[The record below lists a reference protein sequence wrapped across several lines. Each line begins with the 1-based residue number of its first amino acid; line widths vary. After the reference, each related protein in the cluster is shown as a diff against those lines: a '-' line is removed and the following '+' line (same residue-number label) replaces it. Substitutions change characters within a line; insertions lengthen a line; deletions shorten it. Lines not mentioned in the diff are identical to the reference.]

1 MRCRW
6 ISVVFVSAIL
16 LLMPRL
22 SSGLFHVSVIN
33 QLMTSYACDLNVQ
46 FLEIRMLVSLQ
57 NFVTNGV
64 VGAFDASGVYVG
76 DVLIVPHDVAM
87 SGAGVT
93 WLLGT
98 SQFATVSGITPDFVI
113 PPTLATGG
121 GMVCWGA
128 PVASNFKPVAST
140 TWDHTNPQNYID
152 CLAYGN
158 YSGPSNPHIGTP
170 TTLTA
175 DGHSLLRGSTTNNNS
190 ADFAIADPATPKNN
204 AGTAASLPATGACS
218 TPTPTPTASPAP
230 NPTMT
235 PTVPPTPVSTQ
246 TPGCVGDCNDNG
258 SVTVDELLTLVNI
271 ALDNAQP
278 SACPSGVPAGAGVN
292 IALIV
297 EAVNNALTGCG
308 AG

>member
-1 MRCRW
+1 MRRRW
-6 ISVVFVSAIL
+6 ISVAFATAIL
-16 LLMPRL
+16 FLTPSR

-33 QLMTSYACDLNVQ
+33 QLMTSYACDPTVQ
-46 FLEIRMLVSLQ
+46 FLEIRMLFSLQ

-64 VGAFDASGVYVG
+64 VGAFDASGAYIG
-76 DVLIVPHDVAM
+76 DVLIVDHDVAQ

-98 SQFATVSGITPDFVI
+98 SQFATVSGVTPDFVI

-128 PVASNFKPVAST
+128 PVGSNFKPVAPA
-140 TWDHTNPQNYID
+140 TWDHTNPQNYVD

-158 YSGPSNPHIGTP
+158 YSGPSNSHIGTP

-175 DGHSLLRGSTTNNNS
+175 DGHSLLRGGTTNNNS
-190 ADFAIADPATPKNN
+190 ADFAVADPATPKNN
-204 AGTAASLPATGACS
+204 TGTAASLPATGACS
-218 TPTPTPTASPAP
+218 TPSPTASPAT

-235 PTVPPTPVSTQ
+235 PTVPPTPVGTQ
-246 TPGCVGDCNDNG
+246 TSGCVGDCNDDG

-271 ALDNAQP
+271 ALGNAQP
-278 SACPSGVPAGAGVN
+278 SACTSGLPAGSGVN

-297 EAVNNALTGCG
+297 AAVNNALNGCATG
-308 AG
+308 